1 MIDKVRIKDAELES
15 KLQIIDNYMERNDHR
30 KRQDKLVHGYYKHR
44 CWMLIEKHNEVSPYK
59 HKSLVQIQDSMMLD
73 LKTNV
78 DPPAGGRQWSS
89 INEQKPGNK
98 KNTKSILSISFRRG
112 GEIEGAKPKTM
123 EHQQQWRKLSGQKIL
138 RPIEDE
144 VRFAILREKEMGHQ
158 LKVCIGTDS
167 QVKGKETEF
176 ATVIVFIRKG
186 KGGFMFICNE
196 TTKQKMSIKQR
207 MLLEVAKSIDV
218 AYALCKVFT
227 VYNVDMEVHADIN
240 TNPNFKSNDALKEAM
255 GYIMGM
261 GFAFKAKPEAFAS
274 SSCANKV
281 VQ

>member
-1 MIDKVRIKDAELES
+1 MAEWILCTGVKSRRSWFNSTEHHMAIK
-15 KLQIIDNYMERNDHR
+15 N
-30 KRQDKLVHGYYKHR
+30 
-44 CWMLIEKHNEVSPYK
+44 EK
-59 HKSLVQIQDSMMLD
+59 
-73 LKTNV
+73 
-78 DPPAGGRQWSS
+78 
-89 INEQKPGNK
+89 
-98 KNTKSILSISFRRG
+98 
-112 GEIEGAKPKTM
+112 M
-123 EHQQQWRKLSGQKIL
+123 EHRQQWRKLSGQKIL
-138 RPIEDE
+138 IPIEDE
-144 VRFAILREKEMGHQ
+144 VRSAILREKEMGHQ

-186 KGGFMFICNE
+186 KGGFMYICNE

-227 VYNVDMEVHADIN
+227 VYGVDMEVHADIN

-255 GYIMGM
+255 GYIKGM